1 MPLRAVSSRTSCYEF
16 KSIFSP
22 FFGTPP
28 PTRASCHPALLAGA
42 LRARKAN
49 AVNARRRS
57 GKAREKLFPAALFPW
72 FFPAA
77 FPPADAGEGRSEGK
91 AAWLRPS
98 CLCGARAFHF
108 ASLLSGAYSQPGL
121 PSLRGR
127 PYQLPKRRLQMVMT
141 AVQISAVT
149 NISQMGTLSIAATV
163 RTMTAS

>member
-1 MPLRAVSSRTSCYEF
+1 MLRIKERIQPIFQRSTPAWASRLS
-16 KSIFSP
+16 
-22 FFGTPP
+22 
-28 PTRASCHPALLAGA
+28 ASLAGA

-57 GKAREKLFPAALFPW
+57 GKACERPFSAALFPW

-77 FPPADAGEGRSEGK
+77 FPLADAGEGRSEGK

-108 ASLLSGAYSQPGL
+108 ASPLSGACSQPGL

-149 NISQMGTLSIAATV
+149 NISQMGALSMAATV